1 VSVWAVRRDL
11 AFLLAVIAA
20 LVAPVRRSLRR
31 E

>member
-11 AFLLAVIAA
+11 AFLLAVIDAI
-20 LVAPVRRSLRR
+20 VATVRRSLRR